1 MAILTRLAVGFA
13 RWLLVLV
20 TLAVA
25 LVAGG
30 AVVVPLA
37 VLAPPLP
44 LILAGLLV
52 VYVLGAT
59 RNASSPASPQSTRS
73 IAWPAVPKT
82 STQTQ
87 SPWGKLWPSETNAAV
102 PPESDPSSWSPS
114 GPAPAGGCAEAA
126 NGPSSC
132 PVSQRS

>member
-37 VLAPPLP
+37 VLAPPLA
-44 LILAGLLV
+44 LILAGLLM

-59 RNASSPASPQSTRS
+59 
-73 IAWPAVPKT
+73 
-82 STQTQ
+82 
-87 SPWGKLWPSETNAAV
+87 
-102 PPESDPSSWSPS
+102 S
-114 GPAPAGGCAEAA
+114 G
-126 NGPSSC
+126 
-132 PVSQRS
+132 

>member
-37 VLAPPLP
+37 GLAPPLA
-44 LILAGLLV
+44 LILAGLLM

-59 RNASSPASPQSTRS
+59 
-73 IAWPAVPKT
+73 
-82 STQTQ
+82 
-87 SPWGKLWPSETNAAV
+87 
-102 PPESDPSSWSPS
+102 S
-114 GPAPAGGCAEAA
+114 G
-126 NGPSSC
+126 
-132 PVSQRS
+132 

>member
-25 LVAGG
+25 IVAGG

-37 VLAPPLP
+37 VLAPPLA

-59 RNASSPASPQSTRS
+59 
-73 IAWPAVPKT
+73 
-82 STQTQ
+82 
-87 SPWGKLWPSETNAAV
+87 
-102 PPESDPSSWSPS
+102 S
-114 GPAPAGGCAEAA
+114 G
-126 NGPSSC
+126 
-132 PVSQRS
+132 

>member
-30 AVVVPLA
+30 AVVVSLA
-37 VLAPPLP
+37 VLAPPLA
-44 LILAGLLV
+44 LILAGLLM

-59 RNASSPASPQSTRS
+59 
-73 IAWPAVPKT
+73 
-82 STQTQ
+82 
-87 SPWGKLWPSETNAAV
+87 
-102 PPESDPSSWSPS
+102 S
-114 GPAPAGGCAEAA
+114 G
-126 NGPSSC
+126 
-132 PVSQRS
+132 

>member
-37 VLAPPLP
+37 VLAPPL
-44 LILAGLLV
+44 V

-59 RNASSPASPQSTRS
+59 
-73 IAWPAVPKT
+73 
-82 STQTQ
+82 
-87 SPWGKLWPSETNAAV
+87 
-102 PPESDPSSWSPS
+102 S
-114 GPAPAGGCAEAA
+114 G
-126 NGPSSC
+126 
-132 PVSQRS
+132 

>member
-37 VLAPPLP
+37 VLAPPLA

-59 RNASSPASPQSTRS
+59 
-73 IAWPAVPKT
+73 
-82 STQTQ
+82 
-87 SPWGKLWPSETNAAV
+87 
-102 PPESDPSSWSPS
+102 S
-114 GPAPAGGCAEAA
+114 G
-126 NGPSSC
+126 
-132 PVSQRS
+132 